1 MEIVRLRA
9 DKMDVINGRR
19 RTRKRLF
26 WSFVMIRVLFW
37 YVVEQL
43 VRLPTFL
50 LMYLHEMVMDKVT
63 EALGIEGWEV
73 E

>member
-1 MEIVRLRA
+1 
-9 DKMDVINGRR
+9 
-19 RTRKRLF
+19 
-26 WSFVMIRVLFW
+26 MIRVLFW
-37 YVVEQL
+37 YLVEQL